1 MTSFDRSQLLQEG
14 FDDAGTRLMPPF
26 FGALPYP
33 LPASHYRDTTNL
45 TFTYDSDGD
54 ALAALL
60 PPRFQ
65 LAEPKLIVS
74 LINNR
79 RVDWLA
85 GGAYNLL
92 AINVPVIFDGR
103 DGPITGVFGLVVW
116 ENRTAPILMGRDVQ
130 GVPKLYA
137 KVDDLREFPDAI
149 YSATAHL
156 DGARFARVVMEAA
169 HPLGDA
175 ELEAVRQEQGTTNWF
190 GWRHFPNVG
199 APGAAISHP
208 VLFPQEFDIREATI
222 GKASVE
228 WTVPDW
234 ASNPTQLPIIDALAR
249 LPNLGG
255 GDAIL
260 MRCEN
265 ILRADLA
272 HIPV

>member
-1 MTSFDRSQLLQEG
+1 MTNFDRGLLLQEG
-14 FDDAGTRLMPPF
+14 FNDASTRLMPPF

-33 LPASHYRDTTNL
+33 LPASRYRDTTNL

-103 DGPITGVFGLVVW
+103 DGPIAGVFGLVVW

-137 KVDDLREFPDAI
+137 SVDDLREFPDTI
-149 YSATAHL
+149 FSSTAHL

-169 HPLGDA
+169 HRLGET
-175 ELEAVRQEQGTTNWF
+175 ELSAVQEQHGTANWF

-208 VLFPQEFDIREATI
+208 VLFPQEFQIHEATI
-222 GKASVE
+222 GAASIE

-234 ASNPTQLPIIDALAR
+234 ASNPTQFPILDALAR

-255 GDAIL
+255 GEAIL